1 MMRHRRYRRALA
13 RWVYVIMKIPNAHS
27 TRDASDAFVRAR
39 LKYSP
44 YFCAHFSFPRGES
57 RLPISHNHAPV
68 STFRIAKHASGGV

>member
-1 MMRHRRYRRALA
+1 MAKLEVYAVSAVAPHALSHE
-13 RWVYVIMKIPNAHS
+13 PNAHS

-57 RLPISHNHAPV
+57 RLPISHNHSPV